1 MKVKK
6 YSLLYFHHLIDK
18 YSKWIF
24 PLHEGENIIGSDKNV
39 DIFLYLDENIDKI
52 ESIHCKIIVDEYQNN
67 LSIISLSDTN
77 NVQMEENEDKIIL
90 SPGKQYMLKNKSI
103 FYLGENLKFIAV
115 NDTMDEIYNYFI
127 EQRLESEFQ
136 KWKLLISYQESNINI
151 KISLNLTRRESLN
164 KSNISI
170 KSNNN
175 NNNLI
180 NSNINNN
187 NNNSLLNSN
196 NKDINRIG
204 FNNFD
209 EVPDDNWLNDNEN
222 YNEKSNLNFSPF
234 KQENILNEQNN
245 QNSNINTVKF
255 SFDNTPIISPDIK
268 INEDNKIIDN
278 MFHSKEPNIKNNFE
292 EIVNTSNISNKNIS
306 LENNNENNNGNNNDD
321 NLPFFKNT
329 KSNDCTPLKNKYHEE
344 KIINKDEKTLNMIKE
359 LLGENNL
366 EIIIN
371 NTNLKKIKKFDVIY
385 KRGNKAKL
393 EKGNFDIKF
402 NNKSNIFGNN

>member
-90 SPGKQYMLKNKSI
+90 SPGKQYILKNKSI

-136 KWKLLISYQESNINI
+136 KWKQLISYQESNINI
-151 KISLNLTRRESLN
+151 KISLNLTRKESLN

-175 NNNLI
+175 NNLI
-180 NSNINNN
+180 NSNINN

-209 EVPDDNWLNDNEN
+209 EVPDDNWLNDNDN
-222 YNEKSNLNFSPF
+222 YNEKNNLNFSPF

-292 EIVNTSNISNKNIS
+292 EIVNTSNVSNKNIS
-306 LENNNENNNGNNNDD
+306 HENNNENNNGNNNDD

-393 EKGNFDIKF
+393 EMGNFDIKF

>member
-90 SPGKQYMLKNKSI
+90 SPGKQYILKNKSI

-136 KWKLLISYQESNINI
+136 KWKQLISYQESNINI
-151 KISLNLTRRESLN
+151 KISLNLTRKESLN

-175 NNNLI
+175 NNLI
-180 NSNINNN
+180 NSNINN

-209 EVPDDNWLNDNEN
+209 EVPDDNWLNDNDN
-222 YNEKSNLNFSPF
+222 YNEKNNLNFSPF

-292 EIVNTSNISNKNIS
+292 EIVNTSNVSNKNIS
-306 LENNNENNNGNNNDD
+306 HENNNENNNGNNNDD

>member
-24 PLHEGENIIGSDKNV
+24 PLHDGENIIGSDKNV

-52 ESIHCKIIVDEYQNN
+52 ESIHCKIIVDEYQNY
-67 LSIISLSDTN
+67 LSIISLSDIN
-77 NVQMEENEDKIIL
+77 SVQKEENENKIDL
-90 SPGKQYMLKNKSI
+90 LPGKQYTLVNKSV
-103 FYLGENLKFIAV
+103 FYLGENLKFIV
-115 NDTMDEIYNYFI
+115 INDTMEEIYNYFI
-127 EQRLESEFQ
+127 EQRLENEFQ
-136 KWKLLISYQESNINI
+136 KWKELISYHENNVNI
-151 KISLNLTRRESLN
+151 KISLNLTRKDSFN
-164 KSNISI
+164 KSNVSI

-175 NNNLI
+175 NSNLLNNNNL
-180 NSNINNN
+180 SNNNN

-222 YNEKSNLNFSPF
+222 INEKNNLDFSDF
-234 KQENILNEQNN
+234 KPINNPSEQNN
-245 QNSNINTVKF
+245 QNSIVNTVKF
-255 SFDNTPIISPDIK
+255 SFDETPKISPDIP
-268 INEDNKIIDN
+268 INENNINIDN
-278 MFHSKEPNIKNNFE
+278 IFRSKEPKIQNNFE
-292 EIVNTSNISNKNIS
+292 ENLINSNNISNNNIIQ
-306 LENNNENNNGNNNDD
+306 EKYNENNNN
-321 NLPFFKNT
+321 NLPLFKNT
-329 KSNDCTPLKNKYHEE
+329 NINDLKPLKNKFHEE
-344 KIINKDEKTLNMIKE
+344 KMINKDEKTQKLIKE

-371 NTNLKKIKKFDVIY
+371 NTNLKKIKKFDVYY
-385 KRGNKAKL
+385 KKANKAKIDM
-393 EKGNFDIKF
+393 GNFDIKF

>member
-90 SPGKQYMLKNKSI
+90 SPGKQYILKNKSI

-127 EQRLESEFQ
+127 EQRLENEFQ
-136 KWKLLISYQESNINI
+136 KWKQLISYQESNINI
-151 KISLNLTRRESLN
+151 KISLNLTRKESLN

-170 KSNNN
+170 KSNN

-222 YNEKSNLNFSPF
+222 YNEKNNLNFSPF

-306 LENNNENNNGNNNDD
+306 HENNNENNNGNNNDD

>member
-39 DIFLYLDENIDKI
+39 DIFLYLDENVDKI

-67 LSIISLSDTN
+67 LSIISLSDSN
-77 NVQMEENEDKIIL
+77 NVQKEENDNKIVL
-90 SPGKQYMLKNKSI
+90 SPGKKYELTNKSI
-103 FYLGENLKFIAV
+103 FYLGENLKFIV
-115 NDTMDEIYNYFI
+115 INDTIDEIYNYFI
-127 EQRLESEFQ
+127 EQRLENEFQ
-136 KWKLLISYQESNINI
+136 KWKQLISYLESNVNI
-151 KISLNLTRRESLN
+151 KISLNLTRKESLN
-164 KSNISI
+164 KSNVSI
-170 KSNNN
+170 KSNN

-187 NNNSLLNSN
+187 NTNSLLNSN

-209 EVPDDNWLNDNEN
+209 EVPDDNWFNDNEN
-222 YNEKSNLNFSPF
+222 SNQKNNLDFSPF
-234 KQENILNEQNN
+234 KQENNLSNQNN

-255 SFDNTPIISPDIK
+255 SFDETPKNSLDMK
-268 INEDNKIIDN
+268 INEDNKIINDI
-278 MFHSKEPNIKNNFE
+278 FHSKDPRIKNNYE
-292 EIVNTSNISNKNIS
+292 ENLINSSNMINNKISQENHD
-306 LENNNENNNGNNNDD
+306 ENNNN
-321 NLPFFKNT
+321 NLPLNKDT
-329 KSNDCTPLKNKYHEE
+329 KMNDFTPLKNKFHEE
-344 KIINKDEKTLNMIKE
+344 KTINKDEKTIKMIKE

-371 NTNLKKIKKFDVIY
+371 NTNLKKIKKFDVLY
-385 KRGNKAKL
+385 KKANKAKIDM
-393 EKGNFDIKF
+393 GNFDIKF
-402 NNKSNIFGNN
+402 SNKSNIFGNI

>member
-39 DIFLYLDENIDKI
+39 DIFLYLDENVDKI

-67 LSIISLSDTN
+67 LSIISLSDSN
-77 NVQMEENEDKIIL
+77 NVQKEENDNKIVL
-90 SPGKQYMLKNKSI
+90 SPGKKYELKNKSI
-103 FYLGENLKFIAV
+103 FYLGENLKFIV
-115 NDTMDEIYNYFI
+115 INDTIDEIYNYFI
-127 EQRLESEFQ
+127 EQRLENEFQ
-136 KWKLLISYQESNINI
+136 KWKQLISYLESNVNI
-151 KISLNLTRRESLN
+151 KISLNLTRKESLN
-164 KSNISI
+164 KSNVSI
-170 KSNNN
+170 KSNN

-187 NNNSLLNSN
+187 NNTNSLLNSN

-209 EVPDDNWLNDNEN
+209 EVPDDNWFNDNEN
-222 YNEKSNLNFSPF
+222 SNQKNNLDFSPF
-234 KQENILNEQNN
+234 KQENNLSNQNN

-255 SFDNTPIISPDIK
+255 SFDETPKNSLDMK
-268 INEDNKIIDN
+268 INEDNKIIN
-278 MFHSKEPNIKNNFE
+278 VIFHSKDPRIKNNYE
-292 EIVNTSNISNKNIS
+292 ENLINSSNIINNKIS
-306 LENNNENNNGNNNDD
+306 QENYDENNN
-321 NLPFFKNT
+321 NLPLNKDT
-329 KSNDCTPLKNKYHEE
+329 KMNDFTPLKNKFHEE
-344 KIINKDEKTLNMIKE
+344 KTINKDEKTIKMIKE

-371 NTNLKKIKKFDVIY
+371 NTNLKKIKKFDVLY
-385 KRGNKAKL
+385 KKANKAKIDM
-393 EKGNFDIKF
+393 GNFDIKF
-402 NNKSNIFGNN
+402 SNKSNIFGNI

>member
-90 SPGKQYMLKNKSI
+90 SPGKQYILKNKSI

-136 KWKLLISYQESNINI
+136 KWKQLISYQESNINI
-151 KISLNLTRRESLN
+151 KISLNLTRKESLN

-175 NNNLI
+175 NNLI
-180 NSNINNN
+180 NSNINN

-209 EVPDDNWLNDNEN
+209 EVPDDNWLNDNDN
-222 YNEKSNLNFSPF
+222 YNEKNNLNFSPF

-292 EIVNTSNISNKNIS
+292 EIVNTSNVSNKNIS
-306 LENNNENNNGNNNDD
+306 HENNNENNKDD
-321 NLPFFKNT
+321 NLSFFFFF

-393 EKGNFDIKF
+393 EMGNFDIKF

>member
-39 DIFLYLDENIDKI
+39 DIFLYLDENVDKI

-67 LSIISLSDTN
+67 LSIISLSDSN
-77 NVQMEENEDKIIL
+77 NVQKEENDNKIVL
-90 SPGKQYMLKNKSI
+90 SPGKKYELKNKSI
-103 FYLGENLKFIAV
+103 FYLGENLKFIV
-115 NDTMDEIYNYFI
+115 INDTIDEIYNYFI
-127 EQRLESEFQ
+127 EQRLENEFQ
-136 KWKLLISYQESNINI
+136 KWKQLISYLESNVNI
-151 KISLNLTRRESLN
+151 KISLNLTRKESLN
-164 KSNISI
+164 KSNVSI
-170 KSNNN
+170 KSNN

-187 NNNSLLNSN
+187 NTNSLLNSN

-209 EVPDDNWLNDNEN
+209 EVPDDNWFNDNEN
-222 YNEKSNLNFSPF
+222 SNQKNNLDFSPF
-234 KQENILNEQNN
+234 KQENNLSNQNN

-255 SFDNTPIISPDIK
+255 SFDETPKNSLDMK
-268 INEDNKIIDN
+268 INEDNKIINDI
-278 MFHSKEPNIKNNFE
+278 FHSKDPRIKNIYE
-292 EIVNTSNISNKNIS
+292 ENLINSSNIINNKIS
-306 LENNNENNNGNNNDD
+306 QENYDENNNN
-321 NLPFFKNT
+321 NLPLNKDT
-329 KSNDCTPLKNKYHEE
+329 KMNDFTPLKNKFHEE
-344 KIINKDEKTLNMIKE
+344 KTINKDEKTIKMIKE

-371 NTNLKKIKKFDVIY
+371 NTNLKKIKKFDVLY
-385 KRGNKAKL
+385 KKANKAKIDM
-393 EKGNFDIKF
+393 GNFDIKF
-402 NNKSNIFGNN
+402 SNKSNIFGNI

>member
-90 SPGKQYMLKNKSI
+90 SPGKQYILKNKSI

-136 KWKLLISYQESNINI
+136 KWKQLISYQESNINI
-151 KISLNLTRRESLN
+151 KISLNLTRKESLN

-175 NNNLI
+175 NNLI
-180 NSNINNN
+180 NSNI

-209 EVPDDNWLNDNEN
+209 EVPDDNWLNDNDN
-222 YNEKSNLNFSPF
+222 YNEKNNLNFSPF

-292 EIVNTSNISNKNIS
+292 EIVNTSNVSNKNIS
-306 LENNNENNNGNNNDD
+306 HENNNENNNGNNNDD

-393 EKGNFDIKF
+393 EMGNFDIKF

>member
-90 SPGKQYMLKNKSI
+90 SPGKQYILKNKSI

-136 KWKLLISYQESNINI
+136 KWKQLISYQESNINI
-151 KISLNLTRRESLN
+151 KISLNLTRKESLN

-175 NNNLI
+175 NNLI
-180 NSNINNN
+180 NSNINN

-209 EVPDDNWLNDNEN
+209 EVPDDNWLNDNDN
-222 YNEKSNLNFSPF
+222 YNEKNNLNFSPF

-306 LENNNENNNGNNNDD
+306 HENNNENNNGNNNDD

-329 KSNDCTPLKNKYHEE
+329 KSNDCTPLKNKYHED

-393 EKGNFDIKF
+393 EMGNFDIKF

>member
-175 NNNLI
+175 NNLI

-292 EIVNTSNISNKNIS
+292 EIVNKSNVSNKNIS
-306 LENNNENNNGNNNDD
+306 HENNNENNNGNNNDD

>member
-90 SPGKQYMLKNKSI
+90 SPGKQYILKNKSI

-136 KWKLLISYQESNINI
+136 KWKQLISYQESNINI
-151 KISLNLTRRESLN
+151 KISLNLTRKESLN

-175 NNNLI
+175 NNLI
-180 NSNINNN
+180 NSNINN

-209 EVPDDNWLNDNEN
+209 EVPDDNWLNDNDN
-222 YNEKSNLNFSPF
+222 YNEKNNLNFSPF

-268 INEDNKIIDN
+268 INENNKIIDN

-306 LENNNENNNGNNNDD
+306 HENNNENNNGNNNDD

>member
-77 NVQMEENEDKIIL
+77 NVQKEENEDKIIL
-90 SPGKQYMLKNKSI
+90 SPGKQYILKNKSV

-136 KWKLLISYQESNINI
+136 KWKQLISYQESNINI
-151 KISLNLTRRESLN
+151 KISLNLTRKESLN

-170 KSNNN
+170 KSNN

-222 YNEKSNLNFSPF
+222 YNEKNNLNFSPF

-292 EIVNTSNISNKNIS
+292 EIVNTSNISDKNIS
-306 LENNNENNNGNNNDD
+306 HENNNENNNGNNNDD

-393 EKGNFDIKF
+393 DAGNFDIKF

>member
-90 SPGKQYMLKNKSI
+90 SPGKQYILKNKSI

-136 KWKLLISYQESNINI
+136 KWKQLISYQESNINI
-151 KISLNLTRRESLN
+151 KISLNLTRKESLN

-175 NNNLI
+175 NNLI
-180 NSNINNN
+180 NSNINN

-209 EVPDDNWLNDNEN
+209 EVPDDNWLNDNDN
-222 YNEKSNLNFSPF
+222 YNEKNNLNFSPF

-306 LENNNENNNGNNNDD
+306 HENNNENNNGNNNDD

-385 KRGNKAKL
+385 KRGNRAKL
-393 EKGNFDIKF
+393 EMGNFDIKF

>member
-39 DIFLYLDENIDKI
+39 DIFLYLDENVDKI

-67 LSIISLSDTN
+67 LSIISLSDSN
-77 NVQMEENEDKIIL
+77 NVQKEENDNKIVL
-90 SPGKQYMLKNKSI
+90 SPGKKYELKNKSI
-103 FYLGENLKFIAV
+103 FYLGENLKFIV
-115 NDTMDEIYNYFI
+115 INDTIDEIYNYFI
-127 EQRLESEFQ
+127 EQRLENEFQ
-136 KWKLLISYQESNINI
+136 KWKQLISYLESNVNI
-151 KISLNLTRRESLN
+151 KISLNLTRKESLN
-164 KSNISI
+164 KSNVSI
-170 KSNNN
+170 KSNN

-187 NNNSLLNSN
+187 NTNSLLNSN

-209 EVPDDNWLNDNEN
+209 EVPDDNWFNDNEN
-222 YNEKSNLNFSPF
+222 SNQKNNLDFSPF
-234 KQENILNEQNN
+234 KQENNLSNQNN

-255 SFDNTPIISPDIK
+255 SFDETPKNSLDMK
-268 INEDNKIIDN
+268 INEDNKIIN
-278 MFHSKEPNIKNNFE
+278 VIFHSKDPRIKNNYE
-292 EIVNTSNISNKNIS
+292 ENLINSSNIINNKTSQENYD
-306 LENNNENNNGNNNDD
+306 ENNNN
-321 NLPFFKNT
+321 NLPLNKDT
-329 KSNDCTPLKNKYHEE
+329 KMNDFTPLKNKFHEE
-344 KIINKDEKTLNMIKE
+344 KTINKDEKTIKMIKE

-371 NTNLKKIKKFDVIY
+371 NTNLKKIKKFDVLY
-385 KRGNKAKL
+385 KKANKAKIDM
-393 EKGNFDIKF
+393 GNFDIKF
-402 NNKSNIFGNN
+402 SNKSNIFGNI

>member
-39 DIFLYLDENIDKI
+39 DIFLYLDENVDKI

-67 LSIISLSDTN
+67 LSIISLSDSN
-77 NVQMEENEDKIIL
+77 NVQKEENDNKIVL
-90 SPGKQYMLKNKSI
+90 SPGKKYELKNKSI
-103 FYLGENLKFIAV
+103 FYLGENLKFIV
-115 NDTMDEIYNYFI
+115 INDTIDEIYNYFI
-127 EQRLESEFQ
+127 EQRLENEFQ
-136 KWKLLISYQESNINI
+136 KWKQLISYLESNVNI
-151 KISLNLTRRESLN
+151 KISLNLTRKESLN
-164 KSNISI
+164 KSNVSI
-170 KSNNN
+170 KSNN

-187 NNNSLLNSN
+187 NNTNSLLNSN

-209 EVPDDNWLNDNEN
+209 EVPDDNWFNDNEN
-222 YNEKSNLNFSPF
+222 SNQKNNLDFSPF
-234 KQENILNEQNN
+234 KQENNLSNQNN

-255 SFDNTPIISPDIK
+255 SFDETPKNSLDMK
-268 INEDNKIIDN
+268 INEDNKIINDI
-278 MFHSKEPNIKNNFE
+278 FHSKDPRIKNNYE
-292 EIVNTSNISNKNIS
+292 ENLINSSNIINNKIS
-306 LENNNENNNGNNNDD
+306 QENYNENNNN
-321 NLPFFKNT
+321 NLPLNKDT
-329 KSNDCTPLKNKYHEE
+329 KINDFTPLKNKFHEE
-344 KIINKDEKTLNMIKE
+344 KTINKDEKTIKMIKE

-371 NTNLKKIKKFDVIY
+371 NTNLKKIKKFDVLY
-385 KRGNKAKL
+385 KKANKAKIDM
-393 EKGNFDIKF
+393 GNFDIKF
-402 NNKSNIFGNN
+402 SNKSNIFGNI

>member
-90 SPGKQYMLKNKSI
+90 SPGKQYILKNKSI

-136 KWKLLISYQESNINI
+136 KWKQLISYQESNINI
-151 KISLNLTRRESLN
+151 KISLNLTRKESLN

-175 NNNLI
+175 NNLI
-180 NSNINNN
+180 NSNINN

-209 EVPDDNWLNDNEN
+209 EVPDDNWLNDNDN
-222 YNEKSNLNFSPF
+222 YNEKNNLNFSPF

-306 LENNNENNNGNNNDD
+306 HENNNENNNGNNNDD

>member
-90 SPGKQYMLKNKSI
+90 SPGKQYILKNKSI

-136 KWKLLISYQESNINI
+136 KWKQLISYQESNINI
-151 KISLNLTRRESLN
+151 KISLNLTRKESLN

-170 KSNNN
+170 KSNN

-222 YNEKSNLNFSPF
+222 YNEKNNLNFSPF

-306 LENNNENNNGNNNDD
+306 HENNNENNNGNNNDD

-393 EKGNFDIKF
+393 EMGNFDIKF

>member
-90 SPGKQYMLKNKSI
+90 SPGKQYILKNKSI

-136 KWKLLISYQESNINI
+136 KWKQLISYQESNINI
-151 KISLNLTRRESLN
+151 KISLNLTRKESLN

-175 NNNLI
+175 NNLI
-180 NSNINNN
+180 NSNINN

-209 EVPDDNWLNDNEN
+209 EVPDDNWLNDNDN
-222 YNEKSNLNFSPF
+222 YNEKNNLNFSPF

-306 LENNNENNNGNNNDD
+306 HENNNENNNGNNNDD

-329 KSNDCTPLKNKYHEE
+329 KSNDCTPLKNKYHED

>member
-24 PLHEGENIIGSDKNV
+24 PLHDGENIIGSDKNV

-52 ESIHCKIIVDEYQNN
+52 ESIHCKIIVDEYQNY
-67 LSIISLSDTN
+67 LSIISLSDIN
-77 NVQMEENEDKIIL
+77 SVQKEENENKIDL
-90 SPGKQYMLKNKSI
+90 LPGKQYTLVNKSV
-103 FYLGENLKFIAV
+103 FYLGENLKFIV
-115 NDTMDEIYNYFI
+115 INDTMEEIYNYFI
-127 EQRLESEFQ
+127 EQRLENEFQ
-136 KWKLLISYQESNINI
+136 KWKELISYHENNVNI
-151 KISLNLTRRESLN
+151 KISLNLTRKDSHN
-164 KSNISI
+164 KSNVSI

-175 NNNLI
+175 TNLLNNNNL
-180 NSNINNN
+180 SNNN

-222 YNEKSNLNFSPF
+222 INEKNNLDFSDF
-234 KQENILNEQNN
+234 KPINNPSEQNN
-245 QNSNINTVKF
+245 QNSIVNTVKF
-255 SFDNTPIISPDIK
+255 SFDETPKISPDIP
-268 INEDNKIIDN
+268 INENNINIDN
-278 MFHSKEPNIKNNFE
+278 IFRSKEPKIQNNFE
-292 EIVNTSNISNKNIS
+292 ENLINLNNISNNNIIQ
-306 LENNNENNNGNNNDD
+306 EKYNENNNN
-321 NLPFFKNT
+321 NLPLFKNT
-329 KSNDCTPLKNKYHEE
+329 NINDLKPLKNKFHEE
-344 KIINKDEKTLNMIKE
+344 KMINKDEKTQKLIKE

-371 NTNLKKIKKFDVIY
+371 NTNLKKIKKFDVYY
-385 KRGNKAKL
+385 KKANKTKIDM
-393 EKGNFDIKF
+393 GNFDIKF

>member
-90 SPGKQYMLKNKSI
+90 SPGKQYILKNKSI

-136 KWKLLISYQESNINI
+136 KWKQLISYQESNINI
-151 KISLNLTRRESLN
+151 KISLNLTRKESLN

-175 NNNLI
+175 NNLI
-180 NSNINNN
+180 NSNIN

-222 YNEKSNLNFSPF
+222 YNEKNNLNFSPF

-306 LENNNENNNGNNNDD
+306 HENNNENNNGNNNDD

>member
-39 DIFLYLDENIDKI
+39 DIFLYLDENVDKI

-67 LSIISLSDTN
+67 LSIISLSDSN
-77 NVQMEENEDKIIL
+77 NVQKEENDNKIVL
-90 SPGKQYMLKNKSI
+90 SPGKKYELKNKSI
-103 FYLGENLKFIAV
+103 FYLGENLKFIV
-115 NDTMDEIYNYFI
+115 INDTIDEIYNYFI
-127 EQRLESEFQ
+127 EQRLENEFQ
-136 KWKLLISYQESNINI
+136 KWKQLISYLESNVNI
-151 KISLNLTRRESLN
+151 KISLNLTRKESLN
-164 KSNISI
+164 KSNVSI
-170 KSNNN
+170 KSNN

-187 NNNSLLNSN
+187 NNTNSLLNSN

-209 EVPDDNWLNDNEN
+209 EVPDDNWFNDNEN
-222 YNEKSNLNFSPF
+222 SNQKNNLDFSPF
-234 KQENILNEQNN
+234 KQENNLSNQNK

-255 SFDNTPIISPDIK
+255 SFDETPKNSLDMK
-268 INEDNKIIDN
+268 INEDNKIIN
-278 MFHSKEPNIKNNFE
+278 VIFHSKDPRIKNNYE
-292 EIVNTSNISNKNIS
+292 ENLINSSNIINNKIS
-306 LENNNENNNGNNNDD
+306 QENYDENNN
-321 NLPFFKNT
+321 NLPLNKDT
-329 KSNDCTPLKNKYHEE
+329 KMNDFTPLKNKFHEE
-344 KIINKDEKTLNMIKE
+344 KTINKDEKTIKMIKE

-371 NTNLKKIKKFDVIY
+371 NTNLKKIKKFDVLY
-385 KRGNKAKL
+385 KKANKAKIDM
-393 EKGNFDIKF
+393 GNFDIKF
-402 NNKSNIFGNN
+402 SNKSNIFGNI

>member
-90 SPGKQYMLKNKSI
+90 SPGKQYILKNKSI

-136 KWKLLISYQESNINI
+136 KWKQLISYQESNINI
-151 KISLNLTRRESLN
+151 KISLNLTRKESLN

-170 KSNNN
+170 KSNN

-209 EVPDDNWLNDNEN
+209 EVPDDNWLNDNDN
-222 YNEKSNLNFSPF
+222 YNEKNNLNFSPF

-292 EIVNTSNISNKNIS
+292 EIVNTSNVSNKNIS
-306 LENNNENNNGNNNDD
+306 HENNNENNNGNNNDD

-385 KRGNKAKL
+385 KRGNRAKL
-393 EKGNFDIKF
+393 EMGNFDIKF

>member
-67 LSIISLSDTN
+67 LSIISLSDSN
-77 NVQMEENEDKIIL
+77 NVQIEENEEKKIL
-90 SPGKQYMLKNKSI
+90 SPGKQYILKNKSV

-136 KWKLLISYQESNINI
+136 KWKQLIAYQESNINI
-151 KISLNLTRRESLN
+151 KISLNLTRKESLN
-164 KSNISI
+164 KSNVSI

-175 NNNLI
+175 NNLI
-180 NSNINNN
+180 NNNINN

-209 EVPDDNWLNDNEN
+209 EVPDDNWFNDNEN
-222 YNEKSNLNFSPF
+222 SNQKNNLDFSPF
-234 KQENILNEQNN
+234 KQENNLSNQNN

-255 SFDNTPIISPDIK
+255 SFDETPKNSLDMK
-268 INEDNKIIDN
+268 INEDNKIINDI
-278 MFHSKEPNIKNNFE
+278 FHSKDPRIKNNYE
-292 EIVNTSNISNKNIS
+292 ENLINSSNIINNKIS
-306 LENNNENNNGNNNDD
+306 QENYDENNNN
-321 NLPFFKNT
+321 NLPLNKDT
-329 KSNDCTPLKNKYHEE
+329 KMNDFTPLKNKFHEE
-344 KIINKDEKTLNMIKE
+344 KTINKDEKTIKMIKE

-371 NTNLKKIKKFDVIY
+371 NTNLKKIKKFDVLY
-385 KRGNKAKL
+385 KKANKAKIDM
-393 EKGNFDIKF
+393 GNFDIKF
-402 NNKSNIFGNN
+402 SNKSNIFGNI

>member
-136 KWKLLISYQESNINI
+136 KWKQLISYQESNINI

>member
-39 DIFLYLDENIDKI
+39 DIFLYLDENVDKI

-67 LSIISLSDTN
+67 LSIISLSDSN
-77 NVQMEENEDKIIL
+77 NVQKEENDNKIVL
-90 SPGKQYMLKNKSI
+90 SPGKKYELKNKSI
-103 FYLGENLKFIAV
+103 FYLGENLKFIV
-115 NDTMDEIYNYFI
+115 INDTIDEIYNYFI
-127 EQRLESEFQ
+127 EQRLENEFQ
-136 KWKLLISYQESNINI
+136 KWKQLISYLESNVNI
-151 KISLNLTRRESLN
+151 KISLNLTRKESLN
-164 KSNISI
+164 KSNVSI
-170 KSNNN
+170 KSNN

-187 NNNSLLNSN
+187 NNTNSLLNSN

-209 EVPDDNWLNDNEN
+209 EVPDDNWFNDNEN
-222 YNEKSNLNFSPF
+222 SNQKNNLDFSPF
-234 KQENILNEQNN
+234 KQENNLSNQNN

-255 SFDNTPIISPDIK
+255 SFDETPKNSLDMK
-268 INEDNKIIDN
+268 INEDNKIIN
-278 MFHSKEPNIKNNFE
+278 VIFHSKDPRIKNNYE
-292 EIVNTSNISNKNIS
+292 ENLINSSNIINNKIS
-306 LENNNENNNGNNNDD
+306 QENYDENNNN
-321 NLPFFKNT
+321 NLPLNKDT
-329 KSNDCTPLKNKYHEE
+329 KMNDFTPLKNKFHEE
-344 KIINKDEKTLNMIKE
+344 KTINKDEKTIKMIKE

-371 NTNLKKIKKFDVIY
+371 NTNLKKIKKFDVLY
-385 KRGNKAKL
+385 KKANKAKIDM
-393 EKGNFDIKF
+393 GNFDIKF
-402 NNKSNIFGNN
+402 SNKSNIFGNI

>member
-24 PLHEGENIIGSDKNV
+24 PLHDGENIIGSDKNV

-67 LSIISLSDTN
+67 LSIISLSDNN
-77 NVQMEENEDKIIL
+77 NVQIEENEEKIIL
-90 SPGKQYMLKNKSI
+90 SPGKQYILKNKSV

-136 KWKLLISYQESNINI
+136 KWKQLIAYQESNINI
-151 KISLNLTRRESLN
+151 KISLNLTRKESLN

-175 NNNLI
+175 NNLI
-180 NSNINNN
+180 NNNINN

-209 EVPDDNWLNDNEN
+209 EVPDDNWLNDIEN
-222 YNEKSNLNFSPF
+222 YNEKNNLNSPSF
-234 KQENILNEQNN
+234 KQENIQNEQNN
-245 QNSNINTVKF
+245 QNSNINTVKL
-255 SFDNTPIISPDIK
+255 SFDETPIISPDIK
-268 INEDNKIIDN
+268 INEENKIIN
-278 MFHSKEPNIKNNFE
+278 NLFHSKEPNIRNTFE
-292 EIVNTSNISNKNIS
+292 ENLVNSSNISNNNIS
-306 LENNNENNNGNNNDD
+306 QENNNENKND
-321 NLPFFKNT
+321 NLPLFQNT
-329 KSNDCTPLKNKYHEE
+329 KSNDLTPLKNKFHEE

-393 EKGNFDIKF
+393 DAGNFDIKF

>member
-39 DIFLYLDENIDKI
+39 DIFLYLDENVDKI

-67 LSIISLSDTN
+67 LSIISLSDSN
-77 NVQMEENEDKIIL
+77 NVQKEENDNKIVL
-90 SPGKQYMLKNKSI
+90 SPGKKYELKNKSI
-103 FYLGENLKFIAV
+103 FYLGENLKFIV
-115 NDTMDEIYNYFI
+115 INDTIDEIYNYFI
-127 EQRLESEFQ
+127 EQRLENEFQ
-136 KWKLLISYQESNINI
+136 KWKQLISYLESNVNI
-151 KISLNLTRRESLN
+151 KISLNLTRKESLN
-164 KSNISI
+164 KSNVSI
-170 KSNNN
+170 KSNN

-187 NNNSLLNSN
+187 NTNSLLNSN

-209 EVPDDNWLNDNEN
+209 EVPDDNWFNDNEN
-222 YNEKSNLNFSPF
+222 SNQKNNLDFSPF
-234 KQENILNEQNN
+234 KQENNLSNQNN

-255 SFDNTPIISPDIK
+255 SFDETPKNSLDMK
-268 INEDNKIIDN
+268 INEDNKIIN
-278 MFHSKEPNIKNNFE
+278 VIFHSKDPRIKNNYE
-292 EIVNTSNISNKNIS
+292 ENLINSSNIINNKIS
-306 LENNNENNNGNNNDD
+306 QENYDENNN
-321 NLPFFKNT
+321 NLPLNKDT
-329 KSNDCTPLKNKYHEE
+329 KMNDFTPLKNKFHEE
-344 KIINKDEKTLNMIKE
+344 KTINKDEKTIKMIKE

-371 NTNLKKIKKFDVIY
+371 NTNLKKIKKFDVLY
-385 KRGNKAKL
+385 KKANKAKIDM
-393 EKGNFDIKF
+393 GNFDIKF
-402 NNKSNIFGNN
+402 SNKSNIFGNI

>member
-1 MKVKK
+1 MKTKK

-24 PLHEGENIIGSDKNV
+24 PLHDGENIIGSDKNV

-52 ESIHCKIIVDEYQNN
+52 ESIHCKIILDEYQNN
-67 LSIISLSDTN
+67 LSIISLSDSN
-77 NVQMEENEDKIIL
+77 NVQIEENEEKIIL
-90 SPGKQYMLKNKSI
+90 SPGKQYILKNKSV

-115 NDTMDEIYNYFI
+115 NDTMDKIYNYFI
-127 EQRLESEFQ
+127 EQRLENEFQ
-136 KWKLLISYQESNINI
+136 KWKQLISYQESNVNI
-151 KISLNLTRRESLN
+151 KISLNLTRKESLN
-164 KSNISI
+164 KSNISL
-170 KSNNN
+170 KSN

-180 NSNINNN
+180 NNNINN

-209 EVPDDNWLNDNEN
+209 EVPDDNWLNVNEN
-222 YNEKSNLNFSPF
+222 YNEKNNLNFSSF
-234 KQENILNEQNN
+234 KQENIQNEQNN
-245 QNSNINTVKF
+245 QESNINTVKY
-255 SFDNTPIISPDIK
+255 SFDEANIISPDIK
-268 INEDNKIIDN
+268 INEENKIINN
-278 MFHSKEPNIKNNFE
+278 MFHSKEPNIRNNFE
-292 EIVNTSNISNKNIS
+292 ENLINSNNISNNNNS
-306 LENNNENNNGNNNDD
+306 QENNNENNND
-321 NLPFFKNT
+321 NLSFFKNT
-329 KSNDCTPLKNKYHEE
+329 KINNFTPLKNKYHEE
-344 KIINKDEKTLNMIKE
+344 KIINKDEKTLNMIRE

-393 EKGNFDIKF
+393 DAGNFDIKF

>member
-90 SPGKQYMLKNKSI
+90 SPGKQYILKNKSI

-136 KWKLLISYQESNINI
+136 KWKQLISYQESNINI
-151 KISLNLTRRESLN
+151 KISLNLTRKESLN

-175 NNNLI
+175 NNLI
-180 NSNINNN
+180 NSNINN

-306 LENNNENNNGNNNDD
+306 HENNNENNNGNNNDD

-393 EKGNFDIKF
+393 EMGNFDIKF

>member
-1 MKVKK
+1 MKTKK

-24 PLHEGENIIGSDKNV
+24 PLHDGENIIGSDKNV

-52 ESIHCKIIVDEYQNN
+52 ESIHCKIILDEYQNN
-67 LSIISLSDTN
+67 LSIISLSDSN
-77 NVQMEENEDKIIL
+77 NVQIEENEEKIIL
-90 SPGKQYMLKNKSI
+90 SPGKQYILKNKSV

-127 EQRLESEFQ
+127 EQRLENEFQ
-136 KWKLLISYQESNINI
+136 KWKQLISYQESNINI
-151 KISLNLTRRESLN
+151 KISLNLTRKESLN
-164 KSNISI
+164 KSNISL

-180 NSNINNN
+180 NNNINN

-209 EVPDDNWLNDNEN
+209 EVPDDNWLNVNEN
-222 YNEKSNLNFSPF
+222 YNEKNDLNFSSF
-234 KQENILNEQNN
+234 KQENIQNEQNN
-245 QNSNINTVKF
+245 QESNINTVKY
-255 SFDNTPIISPDIK
+255 SFDEANIISPDIK
-268 INEDNKIIDN
+268 INEENKIINN
-278 MFHSKEPNIKNNFE
+278 MFHSKELNMRNNFE
-292 EIVNTSNISNKNIS
+292 ENLINSNNISNNNNS
-306 LENNNENNNGNNNDD
+306 QENNND
-321 NLPFFKNT
+321 NLSFFKNT
-329 KSNDCTPLKNKYHEE
+329 KINNFTPLKNKYHEE
-344 KIINKDEKTLNMIKE
+344 KIINKDEKTLNMIRE

-385 KRGNKAKL
+385 KKGNKAKL
-393 EKGNFDIKF
+393 DAGNFDIKF

>member
-39 DIFLYLDENIDKI
+39 DIFLYLDENVDKI

-67 LSIISLSDTN
+67 LSIISLSDSN
-77 NVQMEENEDKIIL
+77 NVQKEENDNKIVL
-90 SPGKQYMLKNKSI
+90 SPGKKYELKNKSI
-103 FYLGENLKFIAV
+103 FYLGENLKFIV
-115 NDTMDEIYNYFI
+115 INDTIDEIYNYFI
-127 EQRLESEFQ
+127 EQRLENEFQ
-136 KWKLLISYQESNINI
+136 KWKQLISYLESNVNI
-151 KISLNLTRRESLN
+151 KISLNLTRKESLN
-164 KSNISI
+164 KSNVSI

-175 NNNLI
+175 TNLI

-187 NNNSLLNSN
+187 NNTNSLLNSN

-209 EVPDDNWLNDNEN
+209 EVPDDNWFNDNEN
-222 YNEKSNLNFSPF
+222 SNQKNNLDFSPF
-234 KQENILNEQNN
+234 KQENNLSNQNN

-255 SFDNTPIISPDIK
+255 SYDETPKNSLDMK
-268 INEDNKIIDN
+268 INEDNKIINDI
-278 MFHSKEPNIKNNFE
+278 FHSKDPRIKNNYE
-292 EIVNTSNISNKNIS
+292 ENLVNSSNIINNKIS
-306 LENNNENNNGNNNDD
+306 QENYDENNNSLPIIKDTKIND
-321 NLPFFKNT
+321 F
-329 KSNDCTPLKNKYHEE
+329 TPLKNKFHEE
-344 KIINKDEKTLNMIKE
+344 KMINKDEKTIKMIKE

-371 NTNLKKIKKFDVIY
+371 NTNLKKIKKFDVLY
-385 KRGNKAKL
+385 KKANKAKIDM
-393 EKGNFDIKF
+393 GNFDIKF

>member
-1 MKVKK
+1 MKTKK

-24 PLHEGENIIGSDKNV
+24 PLHDGENIIGSDKNV

-52 ESIHCKIIVDEYQNN
+52 ESIHCKIILDEYQNN
-67 LSIISLSDTN
+67 LSIISLSDSN
-77 NVQMEENEDKIIL
+77 NVQIEENEEKIIL
-90 SPGKQYMLKNKSI
+90 SPGKQYILKNKSV

-115 NDTMDEIYNYFI
+115 NDTMDKIYNYFI
-127 EQRLESEFQ
+127 EQRLENEFQ
-136 KWKLLISYQESNINI
+136 KWKQLISYQESNVNI
-151 KISLNLTRRESLN
+151 KISLNLTRKESLN
-164 KSNISI
+164 KSNISL

-180 NSNINNN
+180 NNNINN

-209 EVPDDNWLNDNEN
+209 EVPDDNWLNVNEN
-222 YNEKSNLNFSPF
+222 YNEKNNLNFSSF
-234 KQENILNEQNN
+234 KQENIQNEQNN
-245 QNSNINTVKF
+245 QESNINTVKY
-255 SFDNTPIISPDIK
+255 SFDEANIISPDIK
-268 INEDNKIIDN
+268 INEENKIINN
-278 MFHSKEPNIKNNFE
+278 MFHSKEPNIRNNFE
-292 EIVNTSNISNKNIS
+292 ENLINSNNISNNNNS
-306 LENNNENNNGNNNDD
+306 QENNNENNND
-321 NLPFFKNT
+321 NLSFFKNT
-329 KSNDCTPLKNKYHEE
+329 KINNFTPLKNKYHEE
-344 KIINKDEKTLNMIKE
+344 KIINKDEKTLNMIRE

-393 EKGNFDIKF
+393 DAGNFDIKF

>member
-1 MKVKK
+1 MKTKK

-24 PLHEGENIIGSDKNV
+24 PLHDGENIIGSDKNV

-52 ESIHCKIIVDEYQNN
+52 ESIHCKIILDEYQNN
-67 LSIISLSDTN
+67 LSIISLSDSN
-77 NVQMEENEDKIIL
+77 NVQIEENEEKIIL
-90 SPGKQYMLKNKSI
+90 SPGKQYILKNKSV

-127 EQRLESEFQ
+127 EQRLENEFQ
-136 KWKLLISYQESNINI
+136 KWKQLISYQESNINI
-151 KISLNLTRRESLN
+151 KISLNLTRKESLN
-164 KSNISI
+164 KSNISL

-180 NSNINNN
+180 NNNINN

-209 EVPDDNWLNDNEN
+209 EVPDDNWLNVNEN
-222 YNEKSNLNFSPF
+222 YNEKNDLNFSSF
-234 KQENILNEQNN
+234 KQENIQNEQNN
-245 QNSNINTVKF
+245 QNSNINTVKY
-255 SFDNTPIISPDIK
+255 SFDEANIISPDIK
-268 INEDNKIIDN
+268 INEENKIINN
-278 MFHSKEPNIKNNFE
+278 MFHSKEPNIRNNFE
-292 EIVNTSNISNKNIS
+292 ENLINSNNISNNNNS
-306 LENNNENNNGNNNDD
+306 QENNNENNND
-321 NLPFFKNT
+321 NLSFFKNT
-329 KSNDCTPLKNKYHEE
+329 KSNNFTPLKNKYHEE
-344 KIINKDEKTLNMIKE
+344 KIINKDEKTLNMIRE

-393 EKGNFDIKF
+393 DAGNFDIKF

>member
-77 NVQMEENEDKIIL
+77 NVQMEENEDKIIIL
-90 SPGKQYMLKNKSI
+90 SPGKQYILKNKSI

-136 KWKLLISYQESNINI
+136 KWKQLISYQESNINI
-151 KISLNLTRRESLN
+151 KISLNLTRKESLN

-175 NNNLI
+175 NNLI
-180 NSNINNN
+180 NSNINN

-222 YNEKSNLNFSPF
+222 YNEKNNLNFSPF

-255 SFDNTPIISPDIK
+255 SFDNTPLISPDIK

-306 LENNNENNNGNNNDD
+306 HENNNENNNGNNNDD

>member
-90 SPGKQYMLKNKSI
+90 SPGKQYILKNKSI

-136 KWKLLISYQESNINI
+136 KWKQLISYQESNINI

-170 KSNNN
+170 KSNN

-222 YNEKSNLNFSPF
+222 YNEKNNLNFSPF

-306 LENNNENNNGNNNDD
+306 HENNNENNNGNNNDD

-393 EKGNFDIKF
+393 EMGNFDIKF

>member
-24 PLHEGENIIGSDKNV
+24 PLHDGENIIGSDKNV

-52 ESIHCKIIVDEYQNN
+52 ESIHCKIIVDEYQNY
-67 LSIISLSDTN
+67 LSIISLSDIN
-77 NVQMEENEDKIIL
+77 SVQKEENENKIDL
-90 SPGKQYMLKNKSI
+90 LPGKQYTLVNKSV
-103 FYLGENLKFIAV
+103 FYLGENLKFIV
-115 NDTMDEIYNYFI
+115 INDTMEEIYNYFI
-127 EQRLESEFQ
+127 EQRLENEFQ
-136 KWKLLISYQESNINI
+136 KWKELISYHENNVNI
-151 KISLNLTRRESLN
+151 KISLNLTRKDSHN
-164 KSNISI
+164 KSNVSI

-175 NNNLI
+175 TNLLNNNNL
-180 NSNINNN
+180 SNNNN

-222 YNEKSNLNFSPF
+222 INEKNNLDFSDF
-234 KQENILNEQNN
+234 KPINNPSEQNN
-245 QNSNINTVKF
+245 QNSIVNTVKF
-255 SFDNTPIISPDIK
+255 SFDETPKISPDIP
-268 INEDNKIIDN
+268 INENNINIDN
-278 MFHSKEPNIKNNFE
+278 IFRSKEPKIQNNFE
-292 EIVNTSNISNKNIS
+292 ENLINLNNISNNNIIQ
-306 LENNNENNNGNNNDD
+306 EKYNENNNNNN
-321 NLPFFKNT
+321 LPLFKNT
-329 KSNDCTPLKNKYHEE
+329 NINDLKPLKNKFHEE
-344 KIINKDEKTLNMIKE
+344 KMINKDEKTQKLIKE

-371 NTNLKKIKKFDVIY
+371 NTNLKKIKKFDVYY
-385 KRGNKAKL
+385 KKANKTKIDM
-393 EKGNFDIKF
+393 GNFDIKF